1 MGPVGHAVTTEIPG
15 VPTASRYPPL
25 GFLRRRWRVI
35 LPLLVGTVVVA
46 LPLPAGLTPE
56 AWRYFAVFLAVI
68 VSLITEPIPGAAAGL
83 IGITVATTL
92 LLVAPRPV
100 DSIRWALTGF
110 ADGTVWLMFVAFM
123 FALGYAR
130 TGLGRRIALV
140 LVRRL
145 GGRTL
150 GLGYAIALADLA
162 LAPFVPSNTAR
173 SGGIVFP
180 IVENIPALYGSAP
193 GETRRGIGAY
203 VMWTAFA
210 STCVTSSMFVTALAP
225 NLLAVALMKEIAHVE
240 VTWMGWLVGFLPLGV
255 LLFAVQPLIIHR
267 LCPPAVTVTAEVPQW
282 ARRELA
288 AMGPLSRR
296 EVTMGLLAILA
307 LVLWILGG
315 GWLNATT
322 VALLSLSLMIVTG
335 VVSWDDVLGY
345 RRGWNNL
352 VWFATLITLADGLSR
367 VGFLPWFA
375 TKVATSVGVL
385 PLGVKIG
392 LIVSVFFVAH
402 YMFASLTAHATAL
415 LPVMLAAIVVIPGL
429 PIPVVALCLSYTL
442 GLMGVITPYA
452 TGSAPLYYG
461 SGYISHP
468 DFWMLG
474 LGFGAFYLVMVLA
487 VELPYLMLLYR

>member
-1 MGPVGHAVTTEIPG
+1 MVTTEIPRG
-15 VPTASRYPPL
+15 QTASPHPL
-25 GFLRRRWRVI
+25 LGSRRRLWRVL
-35 LPLLVGTVVVA
+35 LPLLVGALVVA
-46 LPLPAGLTPE
+46 LPVPAGLTTE

-68 VSLITEPIPGAAAGL
+68 VSLITEPIPGATAGL
-83 IGITVATTL
+83 IGITLATTL

-123 FALGYAR
+123 FALGYAK
-130 TGLGRRIALV
+130 TGLGRRIALL

-210 STCVTSSMFVTALAP
+210 TTCVTSSMFVTALAP

-240 VTWMGWLVGFLPLGV
+240 VTWTAWLVGFLPVGV
-255 LLFAVQPLIIHR
+255 LLFAAQPFLIHR
-267 LCPPAVTVTAEVPQW
+267 LCPPAVTTTAEVPQW

-296 EVTMGLLAILA
+296 EVSMGLLAVLA
-307 LVLWILGG
+307 LTLWICGG
-315 GWLNATT
+315 RWLNATT
-322 VALLSLSLMIVTG
+322 VALVSLCLMIVTG
-335 VVSWDDVLGY
+335 VVSWDDVLEY

-375 TKVATSVGVL
+375 TKVATSVNGF
-385 PLGVKIG
+385 PLAVKVV

-415 LPVMLAAIVVIPGL
+415 LPVLLSAIVVIPDL

-461 SGYISHP
+461 SGYINHR
-468 DFWMLG
+468 DFWRLG
-474 LGFGAFYLVMVLA
+474 LVFGALYLFVVLA
-487 VELPYLMLLYR
+487 LELPYLLLLYR

>member
-1 MGPVGHAVTTEIPG
+1 
-15 VPTASRYPPL
+15 
-25 GFLRRRWRVI
+25 VI
-35 LPLLVGTVVVA
+35 LPLLVGALVVA
-46 LPLPAGLTPE
+46 LPVPAGLTTD

-83 IGITVATTL
+83 IGITVAAAL
-92 LLVAPRPV
+92 LLVAPQPV

-110 ADGTVWLMFVAFM
+110 ADSTVWLMFVAFM

-130 TGLGRRIALV
+130 TGLGRRIALL

-180 IVENIPALYGSAP
+180 IVEHIPALYGSAP
-193 GETRRGIGAY
+193 GGTRRGLGAY
-203 VMWTAFA
+203 VMWTAFTT
-210 STCVTSSMFVTALAP
+210 TCVTSSMFVTALAP
-225 NLLAVALMKEIAHVE
+225 NLLAVSLMKEIAHVE
-240 VTWMGWLVGFLPLGV
+240 VTWMAWLVGFLPLGL
-255 LLFAVQPLIIHR
+255 LLFAAQPLLLHR
-267 LCPPAVTVTAEVPQW
+267 LCPPAVASTPEVPEW

-296 EVTMGLLAILA
+296 EVSMGLLAVLA
-307 LVLWILGG
+307 LVLWIFGG
-315 GWLNATT
+315 AWLNAAT
-322 VALLSLSLMIVTG
+322 VALLSLSLMLVTG
-335 VVSWDDVLGY
+335 VVSWEDVLEY

-375 TKVATSVGVL
+375 GRVAASVGGL
-385 PLGVKIG
+385 PVALAVV
-392 LIVSVFFVAH
+392 LIVSVFFVSH

-415 LPVMLAAIVVIPGL
+415 LPVLLSAIIVIPDL
-429 PIPVVALCLSYTL
+429 PIPVVALGLSYTL

-461 SGYISHP
+461 SGYIGHR
-468 DFWMLG
+468 DFWTFG
-474 LGFGAFYLVMVLA
+474 LVFGAFYLVTVLV
-487 VELPYLMLLYR
+487 VELPYLLLLYR

>member
-1 MGPVGHAVTTEIPG
+1 MTEVPGGRAVSPPPPVG
-15 VPTASRYPPL
+15 SRY
-25 GFLRRRWRVI
+25 RSWRVL
-35 LPLLVGTVVVA
+35 LPFLVGALVAA
-46 LPLPAGLTPE
+46 LPVPAGLTPE

-68 VSLITEPIPGAAAGL
+68 VGLITEPIPGAVAGL
-83 IGITVATTL
+83 TGITVATTL

-123 FALGYAR
+123 FALGYAK

-150 GLGYAIALADLA
+150 GLGYAIALADLI

-210 STCVTSSMFVTALAP
+210 TTCVTSSMFVTALAP
-225 NLLAVALMKEIAHVE
+225 NLLAVALMKEIVHVE
-240 VTWMGWLVGFLPLGV
+240 VTWTGWLIGFLPLGL
-255 LLFAVQPLIIHR
+255 LLFVAQPLLIHR
-267 LCPPAVTVTAEVPQW
+267 LCPPAVTTTAEVPQW

-288 AMGPLSRR
+288 AMGPPSRR
-296 EVTMGLLAILA
+296 EVSMGLLAVLA
-307 LVLWILGG
+307 LGLWIFAGR
-315 GWLNATT
+315 WLNATT
-322 VALLSLSLMIVTG
+322 VGLLSLCLMIVTG
-335 VVSWDDVLGY
+335 VVSWDDVLEY

-375 TKVATSVGVL
+375 ATVATSVGGF
-385 PLGVKIG
+385 PPTVKVV

-415 LPVMLAAIVVIPGL
+415 LPVLLGAIVVIPDL

-442 GLMGVITPYA
+442 GLMGIITPYA

-461 SGYISHP
+461 SGYISHR
-468 DFWMLG
+468 DFWALG
-474 LGFGAFYLVMVLA
+474 LRFGAFYLVMVLA
-487 VELPYLMLLYR
+487 VELPYLLLLYR